1 MVFLVS
7 QFLFILFVLLGIIVW
22 AASDTPLAWREI
34 AINTRRNPDQGSS
47 YTMLKVLSA
56 CLKIFAV
63 LLWIAGNRDDHRD
76 EHRRLG
82 GGRALFGIEP
92 VGASAGQVSIP
103 LREISLSRRSVC
115 TIERVVW

>member
-7 QFLFILFVLLGIIVW
+7 QFLFILFVLVGIMVW

-34 AINTRRNPDQGSS
+34 ALNTRKSTEQGSS

-63 LLWIAGNRDDHRD
+63 LLWILGVATIVGMNFAGSAVSDLLQN
-76 EHRRLG
+76 
-82 GGRALFGIEP
+82 
-92 VGASAGQVSIP
+92 GAN
-103 LREISLSRRSVC
+103 L
-115 TIERVVW
+115 

>member
-1 MVFLVS
+1 MIFLVS

-34 AINTRRNPDQGSS
+34 AMNTRRNPEHGSS

-63 LLWIAGNRDDHRD
+63 LLWIAGI
-76 EHRRLG
+76 
-82 GGRALFGIEP
+82 ALIVGMNIAGSAMTGLLQ
-92 VGASAGQVSIP
+92 GAS
-103 LREISLSRRSVC
+103 L
-115 TIERVVW
+115 